1 MKILIAIGVL
11 LAILV
16 VAFIAFII
24 AVNVVVNRIA
34 DYEESLD

>member
-1 MKILIAIGVL
+1 MAV
-11 LAILV
+11 LV
-16 VAFIAFII
+16 VAFIAVMI